1 MFLLAGMK
9 TALRIQTLPLFDP
22 TGFLYKRQII
32 SMETPVRG
40 VPFLSGLLILEP
52 EFVEVFTTGKVGLPQ
67 LSMNF
72 PAEHITTPMEW
83 EDLIL
88 NDKVWEQIREL
99 ESWINHYQMLMS
111 GWGMGKKLK
120 PGYRVLFYGP
130 PGTGKTL
137 TATLLGKYTG
147 QEVCRIELSRGV
159 SQFIGEPRSEE
170 RRVG

>member
-1 MFLLAGMK
+1 MFLLAGIK

-22 TGFLYKRQII
+22 TGFLYKRQIL
-32 SMETPVRG
+32 SMETPGRG
-40 VPFLSGLLILEP
+40 EPFLSGRLILEP

-99 ESWINHYQMLMS
+99 ES
-111 GWGMGKKLK
+111 
-120 PGYRVLFYGP
+120 
-130 PGTGKTL
+130 
-137 TATLLGKYTG
+137 
-147 QEVCRIELSRGV
+147 
-159 SQFIGEPRSEE
+159 EE
-170 RRVG
+170 RRVGKECVSTCRYRWWPFH